1 MLFAMRY
8 EVREASEDKEK
19 RSLTLFTHW
28 KPPAGYEFKSHYA
41 FADGNGGMAIVEAAS
56 TAAIAEAH
64 APWGP
69 FFHFKIT
76 PIIEIDKAVPI
87 FQRVQAWRDSI
98 K

>member
-1 MLFAMRY
+1 MLFALRY
-8 EVREASEDKEK
+8 EPREVSEEKEK
-19 RSLTLFTHW
+19 RSVTLFTHW

-56 TAAIAEAH
+56 TAAIVEAH

-76 PIIEIDKAVPI
+76 RSSKSKRRFRCSSV
-87 FQRVQAWRDSI
+87 FRHGGTRS
-98 K
+98 